1 MILVVVI
8 RMRAMI
14 PRESMIL
21 NIMVENTNG
30 KLSSDGNKDSYR
42 IGNATKSQ
50 AFPKI
55 QLGL

>member
-1 MILVVVI
+1 
-8 RMRAMI
+8 MRAMI
-14 PRESMIL
+14 PRERMIL
-21 NIMVENTNG
+21 NIMVENMNG

-42 IGNATKSQ
+42 IGNAMKSQ